1 MLSAAAFYLSVV
13 ATKIA
18 RSRHL
23 GTCLIR
29 KYNKSVKVGEKM
41 ASVCLESSGMHLQ
54 MSQIVYFSWA
64 IVDTPIDRA
73 HAMHMHLLSTHV
85 HD

>member
-1 MLSAAAFYLSVV
+1 MWSAAAFCLSVV
-13 ATKIA
+13 TTKIA

-29 KYNKSVKVGEKM
+29 KSNESVKVGEKL
-41 ASVCLESSGMHLQ
+41 ASVCLESSGTHLQ
-54 MSQIVYFSWA
+54 TSQIVYFSWA
-64 IVDTPIDRA
+64 IVATPIDRA
-73 HAMHMHLLSTHV
+73 HAMHMHLLSAHV